1 MANSFGTETPP
12 APDPDVS
19 NALMSGAPSVAPNA
33 LTVAPA
39 GPSAS
44 PAGAQPAPPTHEQ
57 TITALRHFDA
67 IRKELQI
74 ILADPA
80 LGKSSVKSRIIDGM
94 TRLVS
99 ARFLKPAEAVTELA
113 KVPQEPLMQLKWAKG
128 MLLQAQNAENSILD
142 HYGMTNPNFA
152 TVGDHFAA
160 TQGMGNPDDHG
171 DHMAALVANYKGAQ
185 ANG

>member
-113 KVPQEPLMQLKWAKG
+113 KVPQEPLMQMKWAKN
-128 MLLQAQNAENSILD
+128 MLAQATAARNGILD
-142 HYGMTNPNFA
+142 HYGTTNPNFG
-152 TVGDHFAA
+152 TVADHFAA
-160 TQGMGNPDDHG
+160 TADASNPDDHQ
-171 DHMAALVANYKGAQ
+171 DHMAALGANYQGGQ
-185 ANG
+185 SNG